1 MNTTENSLKH
11 LQEKNWLELNKLL
24 SNEQNCSELASDPI
38 FSIFEQNLVFEIE
51 RFENENA
58 EDLSTVLARIFQL
71 NQDLKVLNLSQ
82 TCIIQI
88 AEYLFRKHP
97 SEKYAKILTENVKA
111 KEFLEKK
118 SNEREHEIEKTIIA
132 ANLDIK
138 IGVSGKLDF
147 SKSIF
152 NSPQEE
158 ELFFSAKSFLKEEI
172 LLPNISLSSIINSK
186 ITELLDSKT
195 STFFYQS
202 TLDLC
207 IVDSKT
213 LKPIFFIE
221 LDSSWHDKPN
231 QVLKDKMKDEIFQK
245 AGFKLHRLRKKENKP
260 MNEVFELFI
269 KKYYMC

>member
-1 MNTTENSLKH
+1 MNITENCLKY

-38 FSIFEQNLVFEIE
+38 FSIFENNLVIEIE

-58 EDLSTVLARIFQL
+58 DSLSTVLVRIFQL
-71 NQDLKVLNLSQ
+71 NQDLKILNLSKICV
-82 TCIIQI
+82 TQI
-88 AEYLFRKHP
+88 SEYLFRKHP
-97 SEKYAKILTENVKA
+97 SEKYAKILTENNDA
-111 KEFLEKK
+111 KEFLERK
-118 SNEREHEIEKTIIA
+118 SNQRQHEIEKTVIA

-138 IGVSGKLDF
+138 IGITGELDF

-158 ELFFSAKSFLKEEI
+158 ELFFSAKSFLTEEI

-186 ITELLDSKT
+186 ITELLDRQT
-195 STFFYQS
+195 TTFFYQS

-231 QVLKDKMKDEIFQK
+231 QVAKDKMKDEIFQK
-245 AGFKLHRLRKKENKP
+245 AGFELHRLRKKENKP
-260 MNEVFELFI
+260 MKEVFELFI
-269 KKYYMC
+269 KKYYVC